1 MKRKLA
7 TIAKSL
13 SEEDI
18 QELIR
23 LKKTDDKRVVSLRK
37 KRDKVAATL
46 EKLDAEIA
54 ALTGGAAPAGR
65 GRRRG
70 AKPGPK
76 PGSKKPGPKP
86 GMKKRGRRVNFTAA
100 VRDILSKADQ
110 PLRAAEVVE
119 RLPEA
124 GIKVKD
130 ATEMKKRVSVILA
143 SQKNSFEQVERGKY
157 QLKAGGEA

>member
-54 ALTGGAAPAGR
+54 LNVTWKSGIFRQNLSAHVVQPSAAR
-65 GRRRG
+65 I
-70 AKPGPK
+70 
-76 PGSKKPGPKP
+76 S
-86 GMKKRGRRVNFTAA
+86 
-100 VRDILSKADQ
+100 
-110 PLRAAEVVE
+110 
-119 RLPEA
+119 
-124 GIKVKD
+124 
-130 ATEMKKRVSVILA
+130 
-143 SQKNSFEQVERGKY
+143 
-157 QLKAGGEA
+157 